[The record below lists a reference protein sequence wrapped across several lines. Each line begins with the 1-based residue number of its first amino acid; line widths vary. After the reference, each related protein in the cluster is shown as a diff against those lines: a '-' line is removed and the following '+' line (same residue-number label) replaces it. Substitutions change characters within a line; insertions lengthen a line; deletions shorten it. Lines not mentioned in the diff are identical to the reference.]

1 MPTQKISK
9 RELLH
14 RCWEQ
19 FHLHGYHAS
28 SIKALADAAGLGKAG
43 LLHHF
48 GSKEGL
54 MHAVIDFSM
63 EEFRRYVL
71 SVVEEDL
78 PLDQR
83 LEKLLRRQNRL
94 AKIHQRGCFFTNII
108 METGQQGLF
117 NYALIEFYD
126 EWKDRL
132 AEILSGFW
140 PIEEARERAYRLL
153 IEYEGSITMYK
164 LTGDE
169 VHLESFVHRTV
180 APLKSAD
187 HAS

>member
-1 MPTQKISK
+1 M
-9 RELLH
+9 H

-54 MHAVIDFSM
+54 MHAVIDYSI
-63 EEFRRYVL
+63 EEFRRYVI
-71 SVVEEDL
+71 SVINEEL

-83 LEKLLRRQNRL
+83 LEKFLRRQNRL
-94 AKIHQRGCFFTNII
+94 TKLHQRGCFFTNII

-117 NYALIEFYD
+117 NETLKAFYV
-126 EWKDRL
+126 EWERELAGLL
-132 AEILSGFW
+132 AEHW
-140 PIEEARERAYRLL
+140 PAEEARERAYRLL
-153 IEYEGSITMYK
+153 VEYEGAVTMYK

-169 VHLESFVHRTV
+169 AHLESFVHRSV
-180 APLKSAD
+180 APIKSVD